1 MMKLTKETVLANLYL
16 MKIHLLI
23 LKLFIVKGVFILG
36 DENTPLKINTMT
48 LNFTFSENI

>member
-23 LKLFIVKGVFILG
+23 LKLFFVKEFSSWMMKILH
-36 DENTPLKINTMT
+36 
-48 LNFTFSENI
+48 